1 MPDGSNNRMA
11 TEAAHMS
18 RCTENLPRHSR
29 GGADP
34 RRRSLS
40 ACGTWIALLAAS
52 VAALPADV
60 IRSERA
66 VPAHIAGRFR
76 NPTGFQQDA
85 SGQYFVFDRRSH
97 TVFGLDERQESVWPI
112 VDIGAEEGRILTPTA
127 FSVEPAGTFVVA
139 DAPRNQE
146 RIQIFTRAGFRING
160 FLLSARRKPRVVVD
174 SVIVSGIA
182 SLQYTGSS
190 ILISQPESGAL
201 ITEYALTGQIKRTFG
216 RLRRTDHESDPE
228 IHVALNTGIP
238 LVDPT
243 GGFFFVFQT
252 GRPLLHKY
260 DEDGRLVFE
269 RVIQGRELDAFVS
282 QLPDTWS
289 RPKTADGE
297 LPLVAPTV
305 RSAAVDSAGN
315 LWVAFMV
322 PYTYVFNPD
331 GDKIRTLQFRGA
343 GIMTPNSMFFGTK
356 GQLLVSPGL
365 YEFRP

>member
-1 MPDGSNNRMA
+1 
-11 TEAAHMS
+11 
-18 RCTENLPRHSR
+18 LV
-29 GGADP
+29 GGL
-34 RRRSLS
+34 SL
-40 ACGTWIALLAAS
+40 ALLA
-52 VAALPADV
+52 AALPADV
-60 IRSERA
+60 IRPERA

-76 NPTGFQQDA
+76 SPAGFQQDGA
-85 SGQYFVFDRRSH
+85 GQYFVFDRRSH

-127 FSVEPAGTFVVA
+127 FSVEPAGTFAVA

-160 FLLSARRKPRVVVD
+160 FLLPGRVRPRVVVD
-174 SVIVSGIA
+174 NVIVSGIG

-190 ILISQPESGAL
+190 ILVSQPESGAL
-201 ITEYALTGQIKRTFG
+201 ITEYALTGQITRTFG
-216 RLRRTDHESDPE
+216 RLRRTDHEADPDV
-228 IHVALNTGIP
+228 HLALNSGIP
-238 LVDPT
+238 LIDPT

-252 GRPLLHKY
+252 GQPLLRKY
-260 DEDGRLVFE
+260 DADGALVFE
-269 RVIQGRELDAFVS
+269 RVIQGRELDEFIS
-282 QLPDTWS
+282 QLPGTWP
-289 RPKTADGE
+289 RRQTADGE

-331 GDKIRTLQFRGA
+331 GDKVRTLQFRAA
-343 GIMTPNSMFFGTK
+343 GIVAPNSMFFGAK

-365 YEFRP
+365 YEFTP